1 MPLHGA
7 PVGVLVRLL
16 AIQRAAVVADAA
28 GAERE
33 EDDGPPIPQ
42 PLLHRLLPDLP
53 HQYRL
58 HNPAKSGK
66 SSVGTKLNPKWEGEN
81 QELQSNL
88 VDARIEAVLER
99 AGGVGRARAVRRLL
113 TILVRAGLV
122 VLVLRV
128 GLRIGSVERRGRGT
142 GRRGGGEGAESG

>member
-1 MPLHGA
+1 MEANPYSIYGNQMGVTKAALLITPSHSAENYISLVKVNSNSTRLQGGKGSPSLDVVERDGAKALWVDADTVPLHGA

-33 EDDGPPIPQ
+33 EHDGPPIPQ

-58 HNPAKSGK
+58 HGPPKAGNHRV
-66 SSVGTKLNPKWEGEN
+66 SSDQLAPN
-81 QELQSNL
+81 
-88 VDARIEAVLER
+88 
-99 AGGVGRARAVRRLL
+99 
-113 TILVRAGLV
+113 
-122 VLVLRV
+122 
-128 GLRIGSVERRGRGT
+128 
-142 GRRGGGEGAESG
+142 